1 MKESGKYDITE
12 TSLIDNIVKL
22 KNNDEFTQYLKSQCL
37 KTTFN
42 GIEVDSFAWYKK
54 MLGIK

>member
-1 MKESGKYDITE
+1 MALVKVQHKTA
-12 TSLIDNIVKL
+12 TKL
-22 KNNDEFTQYLKSQCL
+22 KNNDEFTEYLKSQCL

-54 MLGIK
+54 MLGIHQ

>member
-1 MKESGKYDITE
+1 MAAVVSDKEVKKVKPKY
-12 TSLIDNIVKL
+12 S
-22 KNNDEFTQYLKSQCL
+22 DEFEAYLKSQCL

>member
-1 MKESGKYDITE
+1 MAFAEVQEKTQS
-12 TSLIDNIVKL
+12 KL
-22 KNNDEFTQYLKSQCL
+22 KNNDEFEAYLKSQCL